1 MEKRKRLNKEQKQ
14 EIYSLYQQGLVSREI
29 GQKIGCSA
37 VTVCHWIHRLIETEG
52 LISPKGLTGKKRR
65 VPLRIKPHRPHRPQQ
80 CRGKK
85 LTLKEKEDLMV
96 KIVELYQKYESAP
109 KVADE
114 LKKEG
119 IRLSPP
125 TILKRVR
132 KSNIFMNPPLFVPVT
147 VEMKI

>member
-1 MEKRKRLNKEQKQ
+1 
-14 EIYSLYQQGLVSREI
+14 VSRVI
-29 GQKIGCSA
+29 AKKIGCSV
-37 VTVCHWIHRLIETEG
+37 VTVCHWIHRLIETDAV
-52 LISPKGLTGKKRR
+52 ISPKGLTGKKRR
-65 VPLRIKPHRPHRPQQ
+65 APLRIKPHRPHRPPQGR
-80 CRGKK
+80 CKK

>member
-1 MEKRKRLNKEQKQ
+1 MEKRKRLNKEQKH
-14 EIYSLYQQGLVSREI
+14 EIYSLYQQDLVSREI
-29 GQKIGCSA
+29 GKKIGCSA
-37 VTVCHWIHRLIETEG
+37 VTVCHWIHRLIETDA
-52 LISPKGLTGKKRR
+52 GKKRR